1 MPDSLSTTATPARHV
16 PPRVTVML
24 GLLITGFALSH
35 LYRTLPAV
43 MAAPLVQAFDIG
55 PRGLGV
61 FAAAFHLAF
70 ALVQLPVGLAVDR
83 LGVRRTAG
91 VLLLITAAGAGL
103 SAVAPG
109 FGVLVAAQAIIGI
122 GCSGLL
128 MAPLV
133 FASHAWPADRFAAVS
148 AAVVSIGGAGMLLSG
163 TPLALAIEFGGW
175 RGAFAACGV
184 LTLAVAAAIW
194 LGLARAP
201 RPQAATAPGSRAGL
215 VADIRGTLAILV
227 SRPMRRTALLA
238 AMSYPALI
246 TLRGL
251 WLGPFLQTAHGLGP
265 VAIGNIVLGLSVVM
279 VAAPLAF
286 GRLDR
291 AGPRRRALMR
301 GGGLAA
307 AAGLV
312 ALGLGGG
319 HLLALDLA
327 VLALITAAGSF
338 YVLQF
343 AVVRASVP
351 PEAMGRA
358 LSGLIFCFFAGVAVW
373 QVLTGLIAD
382 SGAATQGLTAAS
394 GPAGADAMR
403 MVFLV
408 LGAGLGAVTLATTPR
423 EPIAR
428 DPSSSMPPIDKVS
441 P

>member
-394 GPAGADAMR
+394 GAAGADAMR

>member
-1 MPDSLSTTATPARHV
+1 M
-16 PPRVTVML
+16 
-24 GLLITGFALSH
+24 
-35 LYRTLPAV
+35 
-43 MAAPLVQAFDIG
+43 
-55 PRGLGV
+55 
-61 FAAAFHLAF
+61 
-70 ALVQLPVGLAVDR
+70 
-83 LGVRRTAG
+83 
-91 VLLLITAAGAGL
+91 
-103 SAVAPG
+103 
-109 FGVLVAAQAIIGI
+109 
-122 GCSGLL
+122 
-128 MAPLV
+128 
-133 FASHAWPADRFAAVS
+133 
-148 AAVVSIGGAGMLLSG
+148 
-163 TPLALAIEFGGW
+163 
-175 RGAFAACGV
+175 

-201 RPQAATAPGSRAGL
+201 RPRAATAPESPAKSRAGL

-251 WLGPFLQTAHGLGP
+251 WLGPFLQAAHGLGP

-301 GGGLAA
+301 GGGLLA

-319 HLLALDLA
+319 HLLAIDLV

-382 SGAATQGLTAAS
+382 SGGATQGLTAAS
-394 GPAGADAMR
+394 GPVMASSLAGADAMR
-403 MVFLV
+403 LVFLV

-423 EPIAR
+423 ELIAR
-428 DPSSSMPPIDKVS
+428 DPSSSMPPSTRCLHDRYRKPVDPARRHYAGPGRPDPPRGPRPGSGDRMAGDVAALASAPVIWLAELACMRAVAAYLPQGATTVGVGFDIRHTAPTAEGMEVTITARLLRAVGRS
-441 P
+441 LLFEVRGEDGAGVVLDGRMTRHIAEPAAVLAQMAARCGPSGHAGLTCRAVAARAPCGTGRMTTRSWMAT